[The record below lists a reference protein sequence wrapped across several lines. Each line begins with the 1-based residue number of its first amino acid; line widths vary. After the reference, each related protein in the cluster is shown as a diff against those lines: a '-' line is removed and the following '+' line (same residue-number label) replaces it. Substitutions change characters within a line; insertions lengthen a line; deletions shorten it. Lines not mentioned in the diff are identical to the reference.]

1 MYFFS
6 AQNWRKKWNDFSTI
20 DHQGSLQTNSIRG
33 RGPRR
38 EIWMVGTD
46 FFIRKRLNSQFLGF
60 HIPSHAA
67 YALNHRPDSRVW
79 CFMGYPPWVWKPQ
92 MHPMLW
98 TPRNCWVS
106 TGQIIFHT
114 ELYRVFI
121 YNYMYI
127 YIVMYIIYIVI
138 YSYVYYIYSY
148 IYMIIYIW
156 FYICVCVQY
165 VFIYI
170 YTIHVCKWINNGFAA
185 VDFRTPRAWP
195 FSRPSTSPARPSWHA
210 AWNRVAGSSGTGQ
223 IWGSSLGWA
232 NVVRVDFALWKWH
245 VHVQVSMQ
253 SAAAWI
259 NGEWFRKR

>member
-1 MYFFS
+1 MYV
-6 AQNWRKKWNDFSTI
+6 I
-20 DHQGSLQTNSIRG
+20 
-33 RGPRR
+33 
-38 EIWMVGTD
+38 
-46 FFIRKRLNSQFLGF
+46 
-60 HIPSHAA
+60 
-67 YALNHRPDSRVW
+67 
-79 CFMGYPPWVWKPQ
+79 
-92 MHPMLW
+92 
-98 TPRNCWVS
+98 
-106 TGQIIFHT
+106 
-114 ELYRVFI
+114 
-121 YNYMYI
+121 YI
-127 YIVMYIIYIVI
+127 YMIIYI
-138 YSYVYYIYSY
+138 YDYIYDY

-156 FYICVCVQY
+156 LHIYMIIYIWLYIYMIIYMIIYIYDYIYMCVQY

-232 NVVRVDFALWKWH
+232 NVVRVDFALWNWH